1 MSETVDV
8 TLPVEPGA
16 AAALNDAATRALVG
30 QVVSRML
37 RPASVERLTEV
48 ITALK
53 AEAHAR
59 GLTDAVI
66 DEELAAYNAERRERD
81 PLPPAA

>member
-1 MSETVDV
+1 MTETVDV
-8 TLPVEPGA
+8 TLPVEPDA
-16 AAALNDAATRALVG
+16 AAALNDATTRALVG

-37 RPASVERLTEV
+37 RPTSVERLAEA
-48 ITALK
+48 IAALK

-59 GLTDAVI
+59 GLTDEII